1 MKRERERERERE
13 GDVGGGGV
21 LIHANLCRVARE
33 CN

>member
-1 MKRERERERERE
+1 MERERERES
-13 GDVGGGGV
+13 DVGGGGDGV